1 MSRADDRNGL
11 ADIESRLVDDDPALA
26 EAFQQWHMPERALD
40 RRDGEM
46 TVPPWILAVFATAA
60 VGWVLAP
67 GFGLVTALFALSF
80 VLGADRP
87 RHSRRGRRRG
97 AGEAAAGR
105 TGGVDR
111 LDEGGPPPYPWRGGW
126 I

>member
-11 ADIESRLVDDDPALA
+11 AAIERRLVEDDPALA
-26 EAFQQWHMPERALD
+26 EAFQQWQMPERAPD
-40 RRDGEM
+40 ARDGE
-46 TVPPWILAVFATAA
+46 TLVPPWILAVFATAA

-67 GFGLVTALFALSF
+67 GFGLLTAVVALSY

-87 RHSRRGRRRG
+87 RPDRRGRRRET
-97 AGEAAAGR
+97 GEATA
-105 TGGVDR
+105 
-111 LDEGGPPPYPWRGGW
+111 GGPSGIDRREDGGLPPYPWPGGW